1 MNKFGCQTNAK
12 LWQWTLGVKHVHD
25 HAARMPCLNAWIVHV
40 SCTCMIHEVSSSC
53 ACTQHAARACCI
65 LAPCPNRG
73 SSHDSLRNKSHQ
85 RICMLCADA
94 HISCFCYPVPLGP
107 AIGHLCEFSSF
118 FTCTGYHARVV
129 GLESLELIVVIT
141 TGVLRGMGHLRHERA
156 HPVGRRPR
164 FSCFAEVQGTL
175 FLAFGQI
182 MKRGF
187 QPQLFWAPVGF
198 CGVGHHGIT
207 KL

>member
-1 MNKFGCQTNAK
+1 
-12 LWQWTLGVKHVHD
+12 
-25 HAARMPCLNAWIVHV
+25 
-40 SCTCMIHEVSSSC
+40 MIHEVTSSF
-53 ACTQHAARACCI
+53 ACIQHAARACCI

-156 HPVGRRPR
+156 HPVGRLPPIFMFGGGPR
-164 FSCFAEVQGTL
+164 HPFSRVRNAV
-175 FLAFGQI
+175 
-182 MKRGF
+182 F
-187 QPQLFWAPVGF
+187 QPQLFLALVGF